1 MDLAQVL
8 IAIIGLGAALVSFC
22 LMRFPQYRRDP
33 FRQYGAFSFGA
44 SLLGAAAILALC
56 ISMILAQGAW
66 QSH

>member
-8 IAIIGLGAALVSFC
+8 IAMIGLGAALVSFC
-22 LMRFPQYRRDP
+22 LMRFPQYRRLL

-56 ISMILAQGAW
+56 ILMILAQGAW